1 MFVFNKAAGGGM
13 PASRH
18 FSIILFRENL
28 YPTTASTKNLINLD
42 KTPQRKYDHPTANKV
57 SKTKPIK
64 KSLINYHELNF
75 Y

>member
-1 MFVFNKAAGGGM
+1 M

-18 FSIILFRENL
+18 FSIIFFTESL
-28 YPTTASTKNLINLD
+28 YPTTASKNLINLD
-42 KTPQRKYDHPTANKV
+42 KIPQRKYDHPTANKV
-57 SKTKPIK
+57 PKTKPFK